1 MATAND
7 PLVMQL
13 IRFEFRHIYAID
25 QIAQTFSAR
34 VLAIFVIPSQV
45 VMARGEELCT
55 GLKDEDKPRFRSA
68 RWYASMLRFNNM
80 QDGGG
85 SNLPSTNVVEA
96 KDGSLE
102 ITLVAEGTF
111 HDAFQLQRFPVD
123 VQDLIVHVTCLC
135 ANEKSVP
142 VRLEIPQNQR
152 QYKARVDMEN
162 FTLSN
167 VWRLENAVMVSD
179 KSILAKELG
188 LSYPGIKFQTHV
200 HRRAGYYY
208 INVCAPLACLVLLA
222 LCQFAIA
229 PEDVAD
235 RLSVS
240 LTLLLTAIA
249 FKTATASLVPPIAYL
264 TILDFYELYMIL
276 IMVLSVVAAPVASLE
291 GWQGIDHLA
300 VIVLVSL
307 WALAHLWF
315 FLRLFCIKQTSNAS
329 RWAREREKV
338 HDGQFLAHSLL
349 RGQHP
354 SAVRRVTME
363 PAGP

>member
-142 VRLEIPQNQR
+142 VRLEIPENQR

-167 VWRLENAVMVSD
+167 VWRLENAVMVSN
-179 KSILAKELG
+179 KSIQAKEL
-188 LSYPGIKFQTHV
+188 PGHQIPDACASPRRVLLHQCLRAARMPRAARPLPICHRARGRRRPAERIPDAASNRDRLQDGDRLARAAHRLLDHPRLLRALHDPHHGPV
-200 HRRAGYYY
+200 RRRRAG
-208 INVCAPLACLVLLA
+208 
-222 LCQFAIA
+222 
-229 PEDVAD
+229 
-235 RLSVS
+235 RL
-240 LTLLLTAIA
+240 
-249 FKTATASLVPPIAYL
+249 P
-264 TILDFYELYMIL
+264 
-276 IMVLSVVAAPVASLE
+276 
-291 GWQGIDHLA
+291 
-300 VIVLVSL
+300 
-307 WALAHLWF
+307 
-315 FLRLFCIKQTSNAS
+315 
-329 RWAREREKV
+329 
-338 HDGQFLAHSLL
+338 
-349 RGQHP
+349 
-354 SAVRRVTME
+354 
-363 PAGP
+363 